1 MAATAED
8 LREAY
13 LTGRNSNNELTPDM
27 LQKKGWASDRVL
39 RVLNGLVEKRLCS
52 YSKDKVT
59 GKIRVKVR
67 EEEVAFAIRPLP
79 PDDYAV
85 YCAIENSGKFKIL
98 KVKLHSIAQIEA
110 QVELVFGRKIFV
122 VLQGYNRM
130 LFNELSKCCLS
141 KKN

>member
-85 YCAIENSGKFKIL
+85 YCAIENS
-98 KVKLHSIAQIEA
+98 A